1 MYFVRARVERRRM
14 ATENEKRK
22 RKESSDVRSKK
33 KKKQRSEDEEA
44 TKQLRFFESAM
55 GIELSSLELESLK
68 DNKCILEVSEA
79 ADSDVTV
86 LGKTIRAAF
95 GASWKEALCE
105 GKPVE
110 GKVIAGSPAV
120 LIITSSALRCIDL
133 LRGFRSM
140 TEQCHAAKL
149 FSKHMK
155 LEEQIS
161 LLKNRVNIASG
172 TPSRLVG
179 WSSHILLLTNHIL
192 FVKYCRISKFHF
204 RIKKLIDAEALDLSR
219 LQVLVL
225 DLHPDVKGYSL
236 LTLPQV
242 RDEFWDLFKNYF
254 YQPMLQGHLR
264 ICLYGYQVSVRLKA
278 KHKHKQGHTIP
289 DA

>member
-155 LEEQIS
+155 LEEQ
-161 LLKNRVNIASG
+161 V
-172 TPSRLVG
+172 
-179 WSSHILLLTNHIL
+179 H
-192 FVKYCRISKFHF
+192 
-204 RIKKLIDAEALDLSR
+204 
-219 LQVLVL
+219 
-225 DLHPDVKGYSL
+225 
-236 LTLPQV
+236 
-242 RDEFWDLFKNYF
+242 
-254 YQPMLQGHLR
+254 
-264 ICLYGYQVSVRLKA
+264 
-278 KHKHKQGHTIP
+278 
-289 DA
+289 

>member
-1 MYFVRARVERRRM
+1 MLFFM
-14 ATENEKRK
+14 KRCP
-22 RKESSDVRSKK
+22 
-33 KKKQRSEDEEA
+33 
-44 TKQLRFFESAM
+44 LWLM
-55 GIELSSLELESLK
+55 
-68 DNKCILEVSEA
+68 
-79 ADSDVTV
+79 
-86 LGKTIRAAF
+86 
-95 GASWKEALCE
+95 
-105 GKPVE
+105 
-110 GKVIAGSPAV
+110 
-120 LIITSSALRCIDL
+120 
-133 LRGFRSM
+133 
-140 TEQCHAAKL
+140 
-149 FSKHMK
+149 
-155 LEEQIS
+155 QIS

-242 RDEFWDLFKNYF
+242 RFALLRKQFNLVVSLLWFCINLLTLLLTGRDEFWDLFKNYF